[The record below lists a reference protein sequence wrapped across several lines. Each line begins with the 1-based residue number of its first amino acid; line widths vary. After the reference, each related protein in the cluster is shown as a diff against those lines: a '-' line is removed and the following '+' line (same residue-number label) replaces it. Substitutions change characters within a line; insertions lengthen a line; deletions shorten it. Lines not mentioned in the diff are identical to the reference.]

1 VLLVCCLLPA
11 IGGCGSLMYRFQSRA
26 PFRLVPNPLTL
37 PPAEDTFVWLQ
48 VVDVVDDYFPIRSE
62 QPVMNRGELVLEG
75 KLESA
80 YRPGATLT
88 EPWRKDSVGH
98 FERFQS
104 TLQSIRRRA
113 IVSVRPVGAGYEIE
127 VIVQK
132 EVEETDRSQDAIADM
147 PTRRD
152 NTVSRREASAG
163 NQPLTIGWIPLGR
176 DAALEQA
183 ILQDILG
190 RITQPDR
197 RRFRLGR

>member
-1 VLLVCCLLPA
+1 
-11 IGGCGSLMYRFQSRA
+11 MYRFQSRA

-62 QPVMNRGELVLEG
+62 QPVMNRGEMVLEG
-75 KLESA
+75 KLESS

-88 EPWRKDSVGH
+88 EPWRKDSVGY

-113 IVSVRPVGAGYEIE
+113 IVSVRPIGAGYEIE

-197 RRFRLGR
+197 RRFRLGK